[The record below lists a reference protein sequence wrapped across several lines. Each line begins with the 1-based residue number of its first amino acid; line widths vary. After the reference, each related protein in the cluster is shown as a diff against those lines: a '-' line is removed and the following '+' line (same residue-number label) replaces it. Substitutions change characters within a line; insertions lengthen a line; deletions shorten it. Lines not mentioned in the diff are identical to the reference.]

1 MQHTTTRMVA
11 MTMILRM
18 AMITRTLDHHDIMN
32 FVSLLAFPTPMLMQ
46 INKDN
51 DNHFETC

>member
-1 MQHTTTRMVA
+1 
-11 MTMILRM
+11 MILRM
-18 AMITRTLDHHDIMN
+18 AMITRTLDHLDIMN
-32 FVSLLAFPTPMLMQ
+32 FVSLLAVPTPMLMQ

>member
-1 MQHTTTRMVA
+1 MLHTTTRMVA
-11 MTMILRM
+11 MTMMRM
-18 AMITRTLDHHDIMN
+18 AMITRTLDNQNMMN
-32 FVSLLAFPTPMLMQ
+32 FVSLLAFPTPMLVQ

>member
-1 MQHTTTRMVA
+1 MLHTTTRMVA

-18 AMITRTLDHHDIMN
+18 AMITRTLDHLDIMN
-32 FVSLLAFPTPMLMQ
+32 FVSLLAVPTPMLMQ

>member
-1 MQHTTTRMVA
+1 MLHTTTRMAA

-32 FVSLLAFPTPMLMQ
+32 FVSLLAFPMLLQ